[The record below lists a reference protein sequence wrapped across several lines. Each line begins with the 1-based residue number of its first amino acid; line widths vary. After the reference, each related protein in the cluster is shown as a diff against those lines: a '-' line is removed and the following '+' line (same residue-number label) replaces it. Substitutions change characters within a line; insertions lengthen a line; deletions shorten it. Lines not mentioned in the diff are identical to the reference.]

1 MTVMVPKTATRYRIV
16 VDGEELYYRTRG
28 AAEGFLTG
36 IFGGAEVVIQEVEVR
51 PAPLH
56 INVEIRADWLR
67 QAPCL
72 SRDRLRLVK

>member
-1 MTVMVPKTATRYRIV
+1 MTVMIPKAETRYRITV
-16 VDGEELYYRTRG
+16 EGEEIYCRTRDV
-28 AAEGFLTG
+28 AERFLNALTG
-36 IFGGAEVVIQEVEVR
+36 GGSLFIEEVEVR